1 MLFCKLYYKYF
12 HVSEINAHNKFSGLE
27 GEALAAGTANATRR
41 FINETQNTFR
51 FILTSISLIKS

>member
-1 MLFCKLYYKYF
+1 MEFLYSIVDCDKKL
-12 HVSEINAHNKFSGLE
+12 SGLE

-51 FILTSISLIKS
+51 FIITFISLIKT